1 MKIALVLNRFYPE
14 VGGAETNLYFQA
26 QELSKRHEVTVFTPR
41 RLPETAKKERLG
53 DFSVRRLLDVKNR
66 LPNIGRDTF
75 MPGIFFRILFGKFD
89 AVMAFPALNRN
100 NILALF
106 AARIRRIPY
115 ILCSFDL
122 LDYAEIQ
129 KKTGAID
136 PHCLESYVPS
146 RRRQRLFAKCSHIF
160 AISNREMD
168 VFRRYN
174 PHVSFSPVPVKTSE
188 YEAEVD
194 RAAFRKRYGIA
205 QDAMAFLV
213 LGRVSRIKGQDIAVK
228 AFAEAAAKMP
238 GSVLAVVGRS
248 DYEPEFLDGMKRI
261 IRDAGLEDRVVFTG
275 MIPRDDVIAFLK
287 TSDVM
292 LAPVRFMNSGA
303 VIVEAWA
310 AGTPVIQSDAVDP
323 DLIEQ
328 GVNGWR
334 FPSEQP
340 SVLAERMLE
349 AYENRGRLP
358 EMGAKGREKVLDGFT
373 YPKLISIYEETLDRV
388 RGSR

>member
-26 QELSKRHEVTVFTPR
+26 QELSKRHQVTVFTPR
-41 RLPETAKKERLG
+41 RLPETPKKETIGAFR
-53 DFSVRRLLDVKNR
+53 VRRLLDIRNR

-75 MPGIFFRILFGKFD
+75 MPDIFFHILFGGFD
-89 AVMAFPALNRN
+89 AVLAVPALNRN
-100 NILALF
+100 NMLALF
-106 AARIRRIPY
+106 ASKIRRIPF

-129 KKTGAID
+129 KKTGKID
-136 PHCLESYVPS
+136 PNCLEHHTPS
-146 RRRQRLFAKCSHIF
+146 RLKRFLFGKCDHIF

-174 PHVSFSPVPVKTSE
+174 PRVSFSPVPVETSE
-188 YEAEVD
+188 YEGEID

-205 QDAMAFLV
+205 EDAMVFLV

-228 AFAEAAAKMP
+228 AFAEAAAGMP
-238 GSVLAVVGRS
+238 GSVLAIVGRS
-248 DYEPEFLDGMKRI
+248 DYEPEFLDGIKSA
-261 IRDAGLEDRVVFTG
+261 IRDAGIEDRVIFTG
-275 MIPRDDVIAFLK
+275 MIPRADVIGFLK

-323 DLIEQ
+323 DLIDQ
-328 GVNGWR
+328 GINGWR
-334 FPSEQP
+334 FRSEQ
-340 SVLAERMLE
+340 SGELAERMVE
-349 AYENRGRLP
+349 SYENRARLP
-358 EMGAKGREKVLDGFT
+358 EIGQKGREKVLAGFT
-373 YPKLISIYEETLDRV
+373 YPRLISIYEETIAGL
-388 RGSR
+388 